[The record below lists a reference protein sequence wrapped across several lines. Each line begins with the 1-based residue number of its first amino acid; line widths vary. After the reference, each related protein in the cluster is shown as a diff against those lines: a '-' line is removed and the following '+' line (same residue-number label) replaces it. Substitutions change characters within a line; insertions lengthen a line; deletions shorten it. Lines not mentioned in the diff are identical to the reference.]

1 MFWYYISHFV
11 WPMILAIILGGVLG
25 WQRERIGK
33 SAGPR
38 TYALVSFGSAMFT
51 LLSIYG
57 FGSPDPSRVA
67 SQVVVGIGFL
77 GAGMIMRKND
87 GNVEGLTTAAGL
99 WAVAAIGMAVG
110 VGWFWQSIAGTVL
123 MLIVLAFNDDRLKIK
138 LPGDRF
144 RKHLDE

>member
-1 MFWYYISHFV
+1 MV
-11 WPMILAIILGGVLG
+11 LAIILGGMLG
-25 WQRERIGK
+25 WQRERFGK

-87 GNVEGLTTAAGL
+87 GAVEGLTTAAGL

-110 VGWFWQSIAGTVL
+110 VGWIWQSIAGTILVF
-123 MLIVLAFNDDRLKIK
+123 IVLSFNDDRLRTT